1 MAAVI
6 FALPWLGSVL
16 WVARDHRVTAERY
29 GDDFIGPTNT
39 HWVFG
44 SLFRWPVFFPWYLV
58 MRHRQR
64 QSRPGPA
71 APPQDYSDEDGVPW
85 HRSPDGWWFYWDVAT
100 GWTKAPWVTDAE
112 ESD

>member
-16 WVARDHRVTAERY
+16 WLARDHRVTAERY

-64 QSRPGPA
+64 QSRPGRGNRVDEGSVGDRCRGVGLGSPLG
-71 APPQDYSDEDGVPW
+71 APDSAVCICL
-85 HRSPDGWWFYWDVAT
+85 
-100 GWTKAPWVTDAE
+100 
-112 ESD
+112 